1 MRHRREPV
9 VLFRLTEVSA
19 MVDIGELLQA
29 DPCMDTDNESR
40 TVVCEV
46 VNATADVLH
55 FGEL

>member
-1 MRHRREPV
+1 
-9 VLFRLTEVSA
+9 